1 MDPRVAIFI
10 SGRGSNMNALLE
22 AEKQSRLKGRI
33 EVIIS
38 NNPDAQGLDVA
49 HYYHKKTYVF
59 RHENYKSREEHEKA
73 IIRILK
79 KHEITHIVLAGY
91 MRIISE
97 VLINKYPNKIINI
110 HPSLLPAFPGL
121 HAQKK
126 ALDYGVRVAGCT
138 VHLVTKD
145 VDAGP
150 ILVQKTV
157 PVYSND
163 TEETLSARILEQEHI
178 AIVEATNLLLEGK
191 FRIKGRRVIFEEDE

>member
-1 MDPRVAIFI
+1 
-10 SGRGSNMNALLE
+10 MNALLD
-22 AEKQSRLKGRI
+22 AEGQGKLKGRI

-38 NNPDAQGLDVA
+38 NNPKAPGLNVA
-49 HYYHKKTYVF
+49 HYYGKKTYVF
-59 RHENYKSREEHEKA
+59 PHENYGSREDHEKA
-73 IIRILK
+73 IIRVLK

-97 VLINKYPNKIINI
+97 TLIGAYPRKIINI
-110 HPSLLPAFPGL
+110 HPSLLPSFPGL
-121 HAQKK
+121 HAQQK
-126 ALDYGVRVAGCT
+126 ALEYGVRVAGCT

-163 TEETLSARILEQEHI
+163 TEESLSARILEQEHI

-191 FRIKGRRVIFEEDE
+191 FRIKGRRVIFDENEK

>member
-1 MDPRVAIFI
+1 
-10 SGRGSNMNALLE
+10 MNALLD
-22 AEKQSRLKGRI
+22 AESQGKLEGRI

-38 NNPDAQGLDVA
+38 NNPEAKGLNVA

-59 RHENYKSREEHEKA
+59 PHENYRSREEHERA
-73 IIRILK
+73 IIRVLK

-97 VLINKYPNKIINI
+97 VLINEYPQRIINI
-110 HPSLLPAFPGL
+110 HPSLLPSFPGL

-126 ALDYGVRVAGCT
+126 ALEYGVRVAGCT

-157 PVYSND
+157 PVYSTD

-178 AIVEATNLLLEGK
+178 AIVEATNKLLEGN
-191 FRIKGRRVIFEEDE
+191 FRIKGRRVIFKKNEK